1 MIKLFIVDDH
11 VLIREGIKDVIDE
24 AEDIQIVG
32 EAATGEELLGQ
43 LNSTDANMIILDLS
57 MPGMGGKETLLELM
71 DKKPSLPIVF
81 FSMHHDRTMADQ
93 LLDIGAAGY
102 ITKDTDINDIVD
114 IIRRIHCGEIYIS
127 PTTSFDFDF

>member
-11 VLIREGIKDVIDE
+11 ILIREGIKDAIDE

-32 EAATGEELLGQ
+32 EAASGEELLEH
-43 LNSTDANMIILDLS
+43 LESIEADMIILDLA

-71 DKKPSLPIVF
+71 DRKPCLPIVF
-81 FSMHHDRTMADQ
+81 FSMHHDRNMADQ
-93 LLDIGAAGY
+93 LMDMGAAGY
-102 ITKDTDINDIVD
+102 ITKDTDIDDILD
-114 IIRRIHCGEIYIS
+114 IIRKIDCGERYIS